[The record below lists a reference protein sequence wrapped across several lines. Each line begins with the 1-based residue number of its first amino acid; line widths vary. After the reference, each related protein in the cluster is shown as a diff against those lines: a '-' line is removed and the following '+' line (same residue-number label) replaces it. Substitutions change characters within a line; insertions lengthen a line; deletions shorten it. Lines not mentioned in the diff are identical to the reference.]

1 MQEKKYF
8 CDCKDVI
15 RITGVEKDKAWQ
27 IIRRLNKELAKMGY
41 CTIRGKVPYKYLKSR
56 MKKENKNV

>member
-41 CTIRGKVPYKYLKSR
+41 CTIRGKVPYRYLKKR
-56 MKKENKNV
+56 LLEVK